1 MVPILDYGKAIMQ
14 ARNSRYR
21 ILIVE
26 DEALV
31 ADSLSY
37 LLEEAGYNATTVADG
52 REGLE
57 RVLESPPDL
66 IISDYMMPRM
76 NGLEM
81 IKRLRAAGNTT
92 PIILLTAV
100 PEANLPPDAGYALYL
115 RKPYIEDRVL
125 ESVRKMMLSV
135 GLK

>member
-1 MVPILDYGKAIMQ
+1 MQ
-14 ARNSRYR
+14 ARNGRYR

-26 DEALV
+26 DEALI
-31 ADSLSY
+31 ADSLCY
-37 LLEEAGYNATTVADG
+37 LLEEAGYNVTSVADG

-57 RVLESPPDL
+57 RALEAPPHL

-100 PEANLPPDAGYALYL
+100 PEVNIPPEAGYDAYL
-115 RKPYIEDRVL
+115 RKPYIEQRLLDA
-125 ESVRKMMLSV
+125 VRKIMLSV